1 MDSRKVSSLSILSD
15 ASGASSCASPRPSN
29 LLVEDVGLLP
39 VPDPGPAPWRRLAAA
54 GSFVCALAGEQ
65 RVLVTELRLRADTEC
80 VVARS
85 AVLELPGARAEERRY
100 LDCGLVVVQAEV
112 RLLLLGERRNK
123 ERFCSV
129 VEVLTSGQA
138 RLQLGRE
145 LAVYDKA
152 SMLGKQLTHLAT
164 SSNQGAECEVF
175 TCGNLIR
182 YYTSY
187 GWCGILIFDKYT
199 YLASF

>member
-1 MDSRKVSSLSILSD
+1 MQGTSYRI
-15 ASGASSCASPRPSN
+15 R
-29 LLVEDVGLLP
+29 LLLGLL
-39 VPDPGPAPWRRLAAA
+39 AY
-54 GSFVCALAGEQ
+54 SE
-65 RVLVTELRLRADTEC
+65 
-80 VVARS
+80 
-85 AVLELPGARAEERRY
+85 
-100 LDCGLVVVQAEV
+100 DCGLVVVQAEV

-182 YYTSY
+182 YYHSY
-187 GWCGILIFDKYT
+187 NIIINIIIL
-199 YLASF
+199 SVGS